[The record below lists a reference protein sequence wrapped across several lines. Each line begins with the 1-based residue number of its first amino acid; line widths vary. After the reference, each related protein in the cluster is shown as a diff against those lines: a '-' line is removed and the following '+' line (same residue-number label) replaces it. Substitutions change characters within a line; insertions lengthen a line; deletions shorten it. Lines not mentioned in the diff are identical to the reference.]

1 MIKDIRIRAFRATDD
16 PLTCEKFV
24 FEHKRVLESY
34 GIKQV
39 SSSNNTWIESRSS
52 FAIAV
57 ETLEGKLLGGSRIQ
71 VADGISPLPIE
82 TATGGMDTRIFN
94 IVKAEAIKGTGELCG
109 VWNSK
114 EASGLGIGCYFS
126 IQAAMAICSQ
136 IGLTSLFIL
145 CAPHTLKIFEQFGG
159 SKMTGIGN
167 EGTFYYPKIDLLT
180 TAMYYD
186 DIVDFKNADK
196 DKREKLVDLI
206 KNLNQT
212 KIETSPKTTVPI
224 TIQYLLTMKSIIN
237 KEEFRKIYDA
247 DFSKIIKPSKMAVYF
262 SD

>member
-1 MIKDIRIRAFRATDD
+1 MIKDIKIRAFRATDD

-24 FEHKRVLESY
+24 YEHKRVLENY

-39 SSSNNTWIESRSS
+39 SSSNNIWIESSSS
-52 FAIAV
+52 FVIAV
-57 ETLEGKLLGGSRIQ
+57 ETIKGKLLGGSRIQ
-71 VADGISPLPIE
+71 AADGITPLPIE
-82 TATGGMDTRIFN
+82 AATGSMDTRIFS
-94 IVKAEAIKGTGELCG
+94 IVKSEAVKGTGELCG

-126 IQAAMAICSQ
+126 IQAAMAICNQ

-159 SKMTGIGN
+159 CKITGIGN

-180 TAMYYD
+180 TAMYYN
-186 DIVDFKNADK
+186 DITNFKSADN

-212 KIETSPKTTVPI
+212 KIELSHKTLTPI
-224 TIQYLLTMKSIIN
+224 NIQYLLTVSSIKT
-237 KEEFRKIYDA
+237 KEEFRKTYDT
-247 DFSKIIKPSKMAVYF
+247 DFSKMIKPSKMAIYF
-262 SD
+262 VD